1 MTRTTLWV
9 AALATSA
16 VTALAAGAAIAD
28 DTTIV
33 REHREVQA
41 PAPAPP
47 PAPVT
52 TTVQHTA
59 SMHSTTSTA
68 DRAYHPRHVVRRHHV
83 AHHAATTTVAQKRT
97 ETTVTPTAAP
107 VADQP
112 AAPAAAIIDR
122 KTVIHRD
129 DNGDVSRHTVIQK
142 QDPDGTQTTIEHH
155 SHTDADDVPP
165 HG

>member
-1 MTRTTLWV
+1 MTRTTLWA

-16 VTALAAGAAIAD
+16 FTVLAAGAASAD

-41 PAPAPP
+41 PAPQ

-52 TTVQHTA
+52 TTVRHTT
-59 SMHSTTSTA
+59 STHSTTAST
-68 DRAYHPRHVVRRHHV
+68 DGVYHPRHVVRRHRV
-83 AHHAATTTVAQKRT
+83 AHHAATTTVARRET
-97 ETTVTPTAAP
+97 ETTTTAAP
-107 VADQP
+107 ADQAAQP
-112 AAPAAAIIDR
+112 AAATIDR